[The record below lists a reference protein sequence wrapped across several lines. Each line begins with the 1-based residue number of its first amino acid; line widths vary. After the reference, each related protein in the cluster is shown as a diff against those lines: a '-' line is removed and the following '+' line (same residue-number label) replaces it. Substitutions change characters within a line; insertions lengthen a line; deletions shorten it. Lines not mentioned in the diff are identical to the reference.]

1 MDVATGRAEGHESL
15 LPLDESQ
22 SPALARPTS
31 IASGPSPVNQV
42 GVFDATAEQS
52 GRLSGYEA
60 DCRAAQATGQ
70 NARNSMLA
78 AYEAG
83 IRPLGAMYGDQPQL
97 PVVPDNAVPPSSS
110 FLYPFS
116 GDEPVPAAGY
126 HGDEPG

>member
-1 MDVATGRAEGHESL
+1 MDIATGAPEDHPTP
-15 LPLDESQ
+15 LPYDAGA
-22 SPALARPTS
+22 SPALARPTTFDS
-31 IASGPSPVNQV
+31 APSPVNQV